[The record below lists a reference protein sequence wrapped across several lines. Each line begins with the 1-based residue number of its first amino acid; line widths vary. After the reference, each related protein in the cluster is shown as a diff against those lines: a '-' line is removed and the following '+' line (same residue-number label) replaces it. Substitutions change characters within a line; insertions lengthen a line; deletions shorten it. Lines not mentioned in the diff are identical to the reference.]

1 MKTIFITIF
10 QGVEFRNI
18 VRTDIYKELVKNPDT
33 RLVLFTNSQAKRDY
47 YQKEF
52 SAPNVIYEVVEN
64 YRPSR
69 FNSFFWFLKF
79 NLIRTATVDIKRRQA
94 LELGG
99 RYFAYIF
106 KLVFNRIFARSF
118 FRKIAR
124 WLDRLLIRDRF
135 FSPYF
140 GKYQPSVVLLA
151 HLFGDVETAL
161 LREAKRRK
169 IPSVGLINSWDKLT
183 ARCMI
188 RLLPDKMLVHNKL
201 IKKDALDYADIKE
214 KDIAVVGIPHFDYYV
229 QTKRSS
235 KEAFYKKYDIRD
247 GERIILYTP
256 VGRTNSQADAK
267 TIAFLDELLSSGEL
281 PPQLRL
287 IVRFPP
293 NDDVEIPKRFSSGGG
308 SAFGGKNN
316 IIFQTPG
323 RRFSVKRS
331 TDWDMDAKDFESLA
345 DTLHH
350 SSLLI
355 GYSSTMAIDAAVF
368 DKPIINIDFD
378 FPGTRPNHWIYE
390 VAHYRPVLESGAV
403 KLVKNK
409 EELVEWI
416 KKYLEHPEIDK
427 ENRKKLVEE
436 QCYKLDGQS
445 GQRVAEFMTKYLHD

>member
-1 MKTIFITIF
+1 MRTIFITIF

-18 VRTDIYKELVKNPDT
+18 IRTDIYRELVNRPDT
-33 RLVLFTNSQAKRDY
+33 RLVLFTNSAIKRDY

-69 FNSFFWFLKF
+69 FNSLFWFLKF
-79 NLIRTATVDIKRRQA
+79 NLINTATIDIKRRQA
-94 LELGG
+94 LERGG
-99 RYFAYIF
+99 NHIAYAA
-106 KLVFNRIFARSF
+106 KLIFNRIFARRF
-118 FRKIAR
+118 FRQITR
-124 WLDRLLIRDRF
+124 WFDWLLVRDRF

-140 GKYQPSVVLLA
+140 DKYQPSVVLLA
-151 HLFGDVETAL
+151 HLFGDIETAL

-169 IPSVGLINSWDKLT
+169 TPSVGLINSWDKLT

-188 RLLPDKMLVHNKL
+188 RLLPDKILVHNDVV
-201 IKKDALDYADIKE
+201 KKDALTYADMEEKNIK
-214 KDIAVVGIPHFDYYV
+214 VVGIPHFDYYI
-229 QTKRSS
+229 QTQRSS
-235 KEAFYKKYDIRD
+235 REDFFKKYGINT

-256 VGRTNSQADAK
+256 VGRTNSSADAK
-267 TIAFLDELLSSGEL
+267 TITFLDGLLSSGKL
-281 PPQLRL
+281 PPRLRL

-293 NDDVEIPKRFSSGGG
+293 NDEVELPTGF
-308 SAFGGKNN
+308 KNN

-331 TDWDMDAKDFESLA
+331 TDWDMGAKDFESLA
-345 DTLHH
+345 DTLRH

-368 DKPIINIDFD
+368 DKPVINIDFD
-378 FPGTRPNHWIYE
+378 FPGAGENHWIYE
-390 VAHYRPVLESGAV
+390 VAHYRPVLKTGAV
-403 KLVKNK
+403 RIAKSE
-409 EELVEWI
+409 EELIEWI

-436 QCYKLDGQS
+436 QCWKLDGQA
-445 GQRVAEFMTKYLHD
+445 GKRVADYIFSRAK